1 MEEWIEI
8 DRGVDGG
15 VDEGG
20 WRGGWKCGWGLS
32 FLMML
37 QFDIKT

>member
-8 DRGVDGG
+8 DRG

-20 WRGGWKCGWGLS
+20 WRGGWKCGWGAI
-32 FLMML
+32 FL
-37 QFDIKT
+37 DDVAI